1 MINLIVEEILRG
13 YNHKSDEH
21 LEIDEMFTLVKEI
34 VPEIDKNF
42 DGSDAEVMA
51 AIELF
56 DEDGDGT
63 YDRSEVE
70 SFIKLMMD
78 HGWTEGLKVARAK
91 LEDGYVEP

>member
-1 MINLIVEEILRG
+1 
-13 YNHKSDEH
+13 
-21 LEIDEMFTLVKEI
+21 
-34 VPEIDKNF
+34 
-42 DGSDAEVMA
+42 MA

-91 LEDGYVEP
+91 LEDGYVEL